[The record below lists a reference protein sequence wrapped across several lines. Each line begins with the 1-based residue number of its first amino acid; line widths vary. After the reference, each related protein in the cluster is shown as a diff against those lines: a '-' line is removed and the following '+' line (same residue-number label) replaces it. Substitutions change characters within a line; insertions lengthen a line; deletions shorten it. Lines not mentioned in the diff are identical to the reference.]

1 MMVRRLSTLLW
12 QNSHLKGMGL
22 LTGIS
27 ELKWG
32 VHIAGGSPKIAKCS
46 KSSLP
51 RESNE
56 TERES

>member
-12 QNSHLKGMGL
+12 QNSHLKGIGL

-27 ELKWG
+27 GLKWG
-32 VHIAGGSPKIAKCS
+32 INIAGGSPKVATFF
-46 KSSLP
+46 KSNLP